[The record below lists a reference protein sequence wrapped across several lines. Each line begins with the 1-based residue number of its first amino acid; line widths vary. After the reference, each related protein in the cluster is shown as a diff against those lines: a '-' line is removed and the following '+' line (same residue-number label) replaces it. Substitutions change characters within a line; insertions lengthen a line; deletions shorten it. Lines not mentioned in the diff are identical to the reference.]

1 MSMRVLSMA
10 QFVEIFFAYSVVT
23 LLIPGLLL
31 KEKLKELSFAE
42 RLTGYFLA
50 GNFYC
55 INLVFLLEFLHIS
68 CRVTLIFGTALPF
81 LIWGYKKCN
90 EVSFGRERF
99 QKFLLG
105 FKALLSETM
114 V

>member
-42 RLTGYFLA
+42 RLTGWLFVVLRTRKNASLRLFRIVSSIY
-50 GNFYC
+50 NP
-55 INLVFLLEFLHIS
+55 HP
-68 CRVTLIFGTALPF
+68 GTYTKITF
-81 LIWGYKKCN
+81 
-90 EVSFGRERF
+90 V
-99 QKFLLG
+99 
-105 FKALLSETM
+105 
-114 V
+114 

>member
-81 LIWGYKKCN
+81 LIRGIKSVTKCHLEEKDFKN
-90 EVSFGRERF
+90 SFWDL
-99 QKFLLG
+99 KHFL
-105 FKALLSETM
+105 AEPM